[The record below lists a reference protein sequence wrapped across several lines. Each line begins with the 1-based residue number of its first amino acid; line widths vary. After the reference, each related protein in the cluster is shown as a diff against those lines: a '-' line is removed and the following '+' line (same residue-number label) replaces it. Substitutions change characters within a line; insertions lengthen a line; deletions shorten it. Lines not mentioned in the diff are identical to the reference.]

1 MLLIERNKDRKWFET
16 VMNSIIPYHA
26 TYNDSY
32 EKHRMIYA
40 IVNNDL
46 TYIKKHL
53 KELCKPE
60 NELFR
65 LPFPEDRE
73 LAVFN
78 PIYKYYMFLVGELLK
93 RGDNFDILLL
103 GERDNKVKD
112 EELTQLLNEAIDAA
126 MQQMIEEVPE
136 DQRTKPEEI
145 DVQNFKS
152 EMEMFYSSVIDYFK
166 TKFEI
171 KELKRLIF
179 QHALCTDMCFIGIM
193 ERNGIP
199 EPVVFNNLHL
209 GFHKSPDV
217 TKIEKGDYWWYRTP
231 ITTAQAMEELWDK
244 VPEQT
249 LKRLGDFGG
258 STNVTPNEGWDITS
272 GKAQNQFNYMHA
284 EEMYAR
290 RDFDNRFI
298 GQNTGQLNNHR
309 LNANR
314 LLWKTIIEFKAFK
327 EVIYLTSID
336 DFGNEIADI
345 VDSSYPIPRD
355 ATKVFYT
362 NKWGKDSSRYEWVDD
377 FGKKTYAESL
387 MIPRRYRCT
396 RYQTDIYVDCGEVP
410 NQPLNIDN
418 PYDFELSLKGRIF
431 SGLNAEPISIVERGV
446 SGMMEYVLLKD
457 LELRELS
464 KYEGYIKNIDV
475 SKIPDLG
482 TDADGKPLYEGA
494 DKLAI
499 WKHLRRTTGDSYY
512 ESTAT
517 LNGIPD
523 HQKTTP
529 VKAEVAGSMNEI
541 LGIQQVLELIDKQIG
556 LDMLIPPQ
564 AVGQY
569 TASSNVT
576 DNQQAIS
583 SSYTMLELYYHILND
598 LMKSLINEY
607 LIQFTNYYKTYFEEN
622 SEKGET
628 YLNYILPDGT
638 RKLLTIKP
646 EWLDHEGLG
655 IYLQDTTYNEAYRRN
670 VAQFALQ
677 ALSQNRGEGSEII
690 SDLVMAIS
698 RGESPEKIH
707 KKIRLAAKEQQ
718 KQAEK
723 MQEMQAQ
730 AAMQVEQAKQ
740 QGKQQDHEN
749 KLEEIQL
756 TKDLDA
762 QIKALDIYKF
772 NEDKNTDK
780 DGIEDPIETMLKV
793 KASQQ
798 KDRELDIK
806 EKIGIM
812 QAKKKPSA

>member
-1 MLLIERNKDRKWFET
+1 MLLIERNKDKKWFET

-78 PIYKYYMFLVGELLK
+78 PLYKYYMFLVGELLK

-103 GERDNKVKD
+103 GERDNKLKD
-112 EELTQLLNEAIDAA
+112 EELTQALSETVDQAIN
-126 MQQMIEEVPE
+126 QMVQDVPE
-136 DQRTKPEEI
+136 DQRVKPEEI

-152 EMEMFYSSVIDYFK
+152 ELEQFYSSAIDYFK
-166 TKFEI
+166 AKYEI
-171 KELKRLIF
+171 KELKRFLF
-179 QHALCTDMCFIGIM
+179 QHAMCTDMCFIGIL

-209 GFHKSPDV
+209 GFHKSSDD
-217 TKIEKGDYWWYRTP
+217 TKIELGDYWWYRTP
-231 ITTAQAMEELWDK
+231 ITVAQAMEELYDK
-244 VPEQT
+244 VPEET
-249 LKRLGDFGG
+249 LKRLGNFGA
-258 STNVTPNEGWDITS
+258 STNVTPNEAWDITKP
-272 GKAQNQFNYMHA
+272 GAQNQFNYLHA

-290 RDFDNRFI
+290 RDFDNRFV

-314 LLWKTIIEFKAFK
+314 LIWKTIIEFKAFK
-327 EVIYLTSID
+327 EVIYLTTID
-336 DFGNEIADI
+336 DFGNEVADL
-345 VDSSYPIPRD
+345 VDNTYPIPKD

-377 FGKKTYAESL
+377 FGRKTYAESL
-387 MIPRRYRCT
+387 MIPRRYRAK
-396 RYQTDIYVDCGEVP
+396 RYNTDIYIDCEEVP

-418 PYDFELSLKGRIF
+418 PYEFELSMKGRIF
-431 SGLNAEPISIVERGV
+431 SGLNAEPISIVERGI
-446 SGMMEYVLLKD
+446 SGLMEYILLKD
-457 LELRELS
+457 LELREIS

-482 TDADGKPLYEGA
+482 VDEDGKPLYEGA

-499 WKHLRRTTGDSYY
+499 WKHLRRTTGDSFY

-523 HQKTTP
+523 NQKTTP

-541 LGIQQVLELIDKQIG
+541 LGINQVLELIDKQIG

-583 SSYTMLELYYHILND
+583 SSFTMLELYFHILND
-598 LMKSLINEY
+598 LMKSLLNEY
-607 LIQFTNYYKTYFEEN
+607 LIQFTNYYRNYFDEN
-622 SEKGET
+622 PDKQET
-628 YLNYILPDGT
+628 YLNYVLTDGT

-646 EWLDHEGLG
+646 QYLDHEGLG
-655 IYLQDTTYNEAYRRN
+655 VFLQDTTYNEAYRRN

-677 ALSQNRGEGSEII
+677 ALSQNRGEGAEII

-707 KKIRLAAKEQQ
+707 KKIKLAAKEQQ

-723 MQEMQAQ
+723 MQELQNQANMQLEQ
-730 AAMQVEQAKQ
+730 MKQQAKEQ
-740 QGKQQDHEN
+740 EHQF

-780 DGIEDPIETMLKV
+780 DGVEDPIETMLKV
-793 KASQQ
+793 KESQQ

-806 EKIGIM
+806 EYA
-812 QAKKKPSA
+812 AKHKTISK